1 MKNPIS
7 LVSIIIVN
15 YNGKKW
21 LQKCLDSLFEQTYTN
36 FEIILV
42 DNNSSDDSIEFL
54 RSNYSD
60 TRLKIIEHKENSGFA
75 GGNNVGFK
83 YARGEYIILLNNDT
97 WVEKNYIINFIT
109 AFDEIPN
116 LGCAQSKILLMD
128 TPEKIDSAGSFWTK
142 STFLY
147 HYGFFKNTND
157 KKYNVNYKVFSTK
170 GASVIYRKDILDKV
184 GLFDDKFWCYYEET
198 DLNHRLWLAGY
209 ESWYYPGAIC
219 YHANGGTS
227 LTFDN
232 ETIQFHNFK
241 NKIRS
246 FLKNFELITLIW
258 VIPMHLLIITFLG
271 IIWTLQGKFK
281 YTQALAKAIMWN
293 ISVLG
298 ETYHLRK
305 KIQKQ
310 RKLNDKKVFNMVEKN
325 PRLSYYKALF
335 TDLKQYED

>member
-1 MKNPIS
+1 MKDEF
-7 LVSIIIVN
+7 LVSVIIVN

-21 LQKCLDSLFEQTYTN
+21 LQKCLDSLFSQTYTN

-97 WVEKNYIINFIT
+97 WVEKNYVNNFIN
-109 AFDEIPN
+109 AFNEIPN

-128 TPEKIDSAGSFWTK
+128 TPEKLDSAGSFWTT

-147 HYGFFKNTND
+147 HYGVAKNTND
-157 KKYNVNYKVFSTK
+157 EKYNKNYKVFSTK
-170 GASVIYRKDILDKV
+170 GASVIYRKDILDKL
-184 GLFDDKFWCYYEET
+184 GLFDDRFWCYYEET

-209 ESWYYPGAIC
+209 ESWYYPQAIC

-227 LTFDN
+227 LAFNNDF
-232 ETIQFHNFK
+232 IQFHNFK

-246 FLKNFELITLIW
+246 FLKNFELTTLIW
-258 VIPMHLLIITFLG
+258 VMPMHLIIISFLG
-271 IIWTLQGKFK
+271 TTWALQGKFK
-281 YTQALAKAIMWN
+281 YTQALANAIMWN

-298 ETYHLRK
+298 ETYNLRQ

-310 RKLNDKKVFNMVEKN
+310 RKLKDKEIFNMVEKN